1 LEERNLLL
9 QNAPHFVSPLPTMI
23 PIYHWF
29 SGIINGIRKFIG
41 LKANNTS
48 RGVIIVKLGLMMYDI
63 FTRNHRVMPTHS
75 FTNRKKSLKERP
87 ILDPKIVYT
96 GLFYD
101 AWISYPERLG
111 IELIQDTLLVHPESK
126 ALNYVSLNGIQNE
139 NVVLKDELSGE
150 IFTVKPQVVV
160 NATGAWIDFAN
171 SAFDQK
177 TKFIGGTKGSHLMID
192 NQALMDATLG
202 QMVYYENDEGRI
214 CILFPLHGKVMVG
227 STDIKIIDPE
237 TAVCTDDEVEYMLG
251 CVKQVF
257 PKINIDPSQI
267 VFRYSGVRPLP
278 NSEGDLK
285 NAQIS
290 RDHSTKIIEPSDE
303 RHFPILNLIGGK
315 WTTFRA
321 FGEQTAD
328 KVLSYLNKPRKMCS
342 RNLPIGGG
350 KDFPKTDDEKQF
362 WVEQLYQ
369 TSGID
374 KARVQTLLF
383 RFGTTSRQVV
393 NYLIQDEDQPLK
405 NKPEY
410 SKREIEFLLK
420 NEFVQHLDDLIL
432 RRTSIAL
439 AGELTYP
446 LLVELADIQ
455 MECFGFSQ
463 ERKEYEISRSLEILA
478 RKHHVFLDK

>member
-1 LEERNLLL
+1 
-9 QNAPHFVSPLPTMI
+9 
-23 PIYHWF
+23 
-29 SGIINGIRKFIG
+29 
-41 LKANNTS
+41 
-48 RGVIIVKLGLMMYDI
+48 
-63 FTRNHRVMPTHS
+63 
-75 FTNRKKSLKERP
+75 
-87 ILDPKIVYT
+87 
-96 GLFYD
+96 
-101 AWISYPERLG
+101 
-111 IELIQDTLLVHPESK
+111 
-126 ALNYVSLNGIQNE
+126 
-139 NVVLKDELSGE
+139 
-150 IFTVKPQVVV
+150 
-160 NATGAWIDFAN
+160 
-171 SAFDQK
+171 
-177 TKFIGGTKGSHLMID
+177 
-192 NQALMDATLG
+192 
-202 QMVYYENDEGRI
+202 
-214 CILFPLHGKVMVG
+214 
-227 STDIKIIDPE
+227 
-237 TAVCTDDEVEYMLG
+237 
-251 CVKQVF
+251 
-257 PKINIDPSQI
+257 

-303 RHFPILNLIGGK
+303 RHFPILSLIGGK

-328 KVLSYLNKPRKMCS
+328 KVLSYLNKPRKMGS

-362 WVEQLYQ
+362 WVEQLCQ

-374 KARVQTLLF
+374 KARIQTLLF